1 MNEHAAAVAA
11 IVCMTL
17 LAVLFAG
24 TPDIAD
30 AIMAAIRG
38 GAS

>member
-1 MNEHAAAVAA
+1 MNEHAVAFAAV
-11 IVCMTL
+11 VCMTL

-24 TPDIAD
+24 SPDIAD
-30 AIMAAIRG
+30 AIMAVIRG